1 MALVRQILSSLYD
14 LYLSATHGRRC
25 HAIEFAN
32 VVASRAFAVGQF
44 WLAKSDPAPH
54 IELDDTS

>member
-1 MALVRQILSSLYD
+1 MFLIHSLRE
-14 LYLSATHGRRC
+14 LPSGTFAAICC